1 MLIMTV
7 LMAVQV
13 QAGPIRCGT
22 SVFSALR
29 PAQPLPRA
37 VPRDRGRPP
46 RVGETRL
53 MWLQN
58 MSVMPPQQFPTEL
71 TCRAAGPHCYVMV
84 HDSCWEAGIVDSADV
99 ARIVERFEY
108 SSPRDSQHGVWY
120 HNTTVLG
127 QPPDAI
133 DNDSAIYLL
142 YYNIGQFHG
151 YQFDG
156 FWQFFDQYYDT
167 TALRLFGYHSNE
179 VECVYLDCYPANP
192 AGDYR
197 IAIAAH
203 EFGHMIHW
211 NHDPAESLWVDEGCC
226 ELAMWLYGAPEP
238 ISGFNSNPDNDLTS
252 WSGEWADYI
261 KTYLFFLYLYEQYGG
276 RVGTNLIHNIV
287 AAPQASLEGVD
298 SGFAATGLVERFEDV
313 LDAWVLA
320 NIVNDT
326 SCFGGRYGYF
336 GERVPRF
343 AVTAHSTYPVAR
355 NTNLKRWAGEY
366 IRFQRGRDLVLTF
379 DGADEADF
387 HLFLVSH
394 DSVGRRMVLDTLE
407 LDSAQRAA
415 VEVPGFDTA
424 YQTVYLVPVSH
435 YPWGTTAYAYTAA
448 ATGIAETEGH
458 DQNVGRF
465 GSCPRPTLIY
475 AGKVISV
482 PGAYRVFSSAGR
494 LVLKGRDRLHTAR
507 LPAGAYWLESQG
519 RSGSFAVVR

>member
-1 MLIMTV
+1 MLILTI
-7 LMAVQV
+7 LIAAQV
-13 QAGPIRCGT
+13 QSAPIRCGT
-22 SVFSALR
+22 YVFDALR
-29 PAQPLPRA
+29 PAELVPQPALKDRA
-37 VPRDRGRPP
+37 CPP
-46 RVGETRL
+46 QVGETRL

-58 MSVMPPQQFPTEL
+58 MSVMPPQQFAAEM

-84 HDSCWEAGIVDSADV
+84 HDSVWDAGIVDSADV

-108 SSPRDSQHGVWY
+108 SSPRDSERGVWY

-167 TALRLFGYHSNE
+167 TAMRLFGYHSNE
-179 VECVYLDCYPANP
+179 VECIYLDCYPANP

-211 NHDPAESLWVDEGCC
+211 NYDPAESLWVAEGCC
-226 ELAMWLYGAPEP
+226 ELAMWLFGSPDP
-238 ISGFNSNPDNDLTS
+238 ISGFNTNPDNDLTS
-252 WSGEWADYI
+252 WNGQWADYI

-276 RVGTNLIHNIV
+276 RVGTDLIHNIV
-287 AAPQASLEGVD
+287 AAPQASIEGVD
-298 SGFAATGLVERFEDV
+298 SGFAATGRTERFEDV

-320 NIVNDT
+320 NIINDT
-326 SCFGGRYGYF
+326 AYFGGRYGYY

-343 AVTAHSTYPVAR
+343 GVTAHSTYPVAR
-355 NTNLKRWAGEY
+355 NVSLQRWAGEY
-366 IRFQRGRDLVLTF
+366 IRFRQGRNLELTF

-387 HLFLVSH
+387 RLYLVSH
-394 DSVGRRMVLDTLE
+394 DSIGRRMVLDTLA
-407 LDSAQRAA
+407 LDSLQYAA
-415 VEVPGFDTA
+415 ATVPGFDTA

-435 YPWGTTAYAYTAA
+435 YPWGTTAYSYTAA
-448 ATGIAETEGH
+448 ASGLAEPGH
-458 DQNVGRF
+458 DF
-465 GSCPRPTLIY
+465 GPSAKSGNYPKTNLVR
-475 AGKVISV
+475 AGKALSL
-482 PGAYRVFSSAGR
+482 PGAFRLFSAAGSLVRQGEGR
-494 LVLKGRDRLHTAR
+494 LTTSELAAGVYRLDHSGRHCHL
-507 LPAGAYWLESQG
+507 
-519 RSGSFAVVR
+519 VVIR